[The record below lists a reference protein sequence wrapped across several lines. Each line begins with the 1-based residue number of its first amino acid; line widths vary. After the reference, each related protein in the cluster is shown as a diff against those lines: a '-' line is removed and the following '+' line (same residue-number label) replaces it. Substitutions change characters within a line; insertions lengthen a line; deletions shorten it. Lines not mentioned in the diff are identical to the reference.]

1 MGTVILACRIVIDN
15 LDCAVRLSDRH
26 REEIGHHAVAAGQR
40 AADAAVTDLAVVH
53 RLFGKSILF
62 NQWARR
68 VRVPDQRHVPEPW
81 ETGRS
86 RRIGLPVRHV
96 VAERV

>member
-1 MGTVILACRIVIDN
+1 MGAVILARGIVIDD
-15 LDCAVRLSDRH
+15 LDCAILLSDGH
-26 REEIGHHAVAAGQR
+26 REEVRHDAVATGQR

-53 RLFGKSILF
+53 RLLGKSILF

-68 VRVPDQRHVPEPW
+68 VRVPDQRHVPVPW
-81 ETGRS
+81 EPCRS
-86 RRIGLPVRHV
+86 RRVGCPVRHV